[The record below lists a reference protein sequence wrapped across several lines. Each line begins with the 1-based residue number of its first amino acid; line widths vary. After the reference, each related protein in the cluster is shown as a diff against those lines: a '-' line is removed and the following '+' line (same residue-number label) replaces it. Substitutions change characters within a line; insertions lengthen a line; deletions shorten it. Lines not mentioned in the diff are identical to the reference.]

1 MTWQELGLS
10 MIVLET
16 LETHHM
22 TIRSSGTRRPAA
34 QSTLRLP
41 VARQLPALAG
51 RSVGSQPINAASSLL
66 STKPTQGFS
75 ITIRSRRP
83 EVSSEPCPRCSAPRS
98 PPVLLEGDRHI
109 RAHASDW
116 LLYEVTNLFSHLPRQ
131 HRETAAM
138 PRKMCCD
145 CR

>member
-1 MTWQELGLS
+1 

-41 VARQLPALAG
+41 IARQLHALAG

-66 STKPTQGFS
+66 SPKPTEGSS
-75 ITIRSRRP
+75 ITIRSGAP
-83 EVSSEPCPRCSAPRS
+83 EVSLNDVQDAVPQ
-98 PPVLLEGDRHI
+98 DRH
-109 RAHASDW
+109 R
-116 LLYEVTNLFSHLPRQ
+116 F
-131 HRETAAM
+131 
-138 PRKMCCD
+138 C
-145 CR
+145 